1 MRYLLALIS
10 IPLFMLSACGICDNL
25 SCLNGGQCS
34 LGVCDCPEGFGG
46 EFCEKELI
54 CETGVLECQNGSV
67 CKGSWCACKDFFMG
81 DSCERVYGD
90 KFIGE
95 YSGSADCFGE
105 YSYLSCPDSLEPNE
119 MWVSHVVWDYR
130 EYFGF
135 TIQFENDSSGIFEIP
150 TQRYYLYY
158 FSSEQDSVTVSGNGY
173 FSDSSMI
180 YTLTLDYDNLN
191 DRDRE
196 CFYDLRLSQRIDI
209 TKQ

>member
-1 MRYLLALIS
+1 
-10 IPLFMLSACGICDNL
+10 
-25 SCLNGGQCS
+25 
-34 LGVCDCPEGFGG
+34 
-46 EFCEKELI
+46 
-54 CETGVLECQNGSV
+54 
-67 CKGSWCACKDFFMG
+67 
-81 DSCERVYGD
+81 
-90 KFIGE
+90 
-95 YSGSADCFGE
+95 
-105 YSYLSCPDSLEPNE
+105 